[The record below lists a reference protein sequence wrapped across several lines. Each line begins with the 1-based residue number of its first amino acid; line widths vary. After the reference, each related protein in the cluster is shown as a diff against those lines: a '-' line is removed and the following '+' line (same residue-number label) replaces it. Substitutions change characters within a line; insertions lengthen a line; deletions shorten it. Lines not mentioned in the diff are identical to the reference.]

1 MHRNKIINLLKI
13 YQPTPREFS
22 YKNRIL
28 KFIEENNNCFDR
40 ELETGHITG
49 SAWLINKTGD
59 KVLLMHNAKLNKW
72 LQPGGHADGNSDILS
87 VAIKEASEESG
98 ISSISAVSKKIF
110 DIDIHKIPANKK
122 EQTHFHYDIRFI
134 LQVTSNEEMA
144 INRESHE
151 LLWCGKDIKSLPT
164 KEESVLRMH
173 RKWTNQI

>member
-1 MHRNKIINLLKI
+1 MHRNKVINLLKL
-13 YQPTPREFS
+13 YQPTHKEFG
-22 YKNRIL
+22 YKNRLL
-28 KFIEENNNCFDR
+28 KFIDENKNCFDR

-59 KVLLMHNAKLNKW
+59 KALLIHHAKLNKW
-72 LQPGGHADGNSDILS
+72 LQPGGHADGDPDILS

-98 ISSISAVSKKIF
+98 ISSISPVSEEIF
-110 DIDIHKIPANKK
+110 DIDIHEIPANKK
-122 EQTHFHYDIRFI
+122 EQSHFHYDIRFI
-134 LQVTSNEEMA
+134 LQVTSDEEIT

-151 LLWCGKDIKSLPT
+151 LLWYGKDIKSLPT